1 MRRHY
6 LAFSGTLPKMATS
19 PELAVLTATP
29 KLPIYQELLQAGKE
43 MGLPVYIWDANLMT
57 ACVPGG
63 VSLEG
68 KPLDL
73 TNIALFLPRVGNFRP
88 EATLSLVECLAQ
100 LGVSPLNPPSSIR
113 LGRDHFATTLA
124 MHQAGIPT
132 PPTLVGSD
140 PETLAQAARQ
150 FRLPVVVKTRRSRQ
164 GVGVIRCGSW
174 PELEAVLDS
183 LWRVGEEVVVQ
194 PFCFPGGVSFRVLV
208 LEGKVLGVTRH
219 TAKPGEFRSNA
230 ARGAEVQALESYSE
244 AEELAKSAALVCGLT
259 FCGVDLWP
267 DGHRLLVGEV
277 NPTPGW
283 KHFAKATGVPVARL
297 LVEAMARRALGA
309 L

>member
-1 MRRHY
+1 M
-6 LAFSGTLPKMATS
+6 ATLP
-19 PELAVLTATP
+19 EFAVLTATP
-29 KLPIYQELLQAGKE
+29 NLPIYQELLQAGKE
-43 MGLPVYIWDANLMT
+43 MGTPVHIWDTNLMV
-57 ACVPGG
+57 ACLPEG
-63 VSLEG
+63 VFLEG

-73 TNIALFLPRVGNFRP
+73 ANLTLFLPRVGNFRP

-100 LGVSPLNPPSSIR
+100 LGALPFNRPSSIR
-113 LGRDHFATTLA
+113 LGRDHFATALA
-124 MHQAGIPT
+124 LQQAGVPF

-140 PETLAQAARQ
+140 PETLAQAARR

-183 LWRVGEEVVVQ
+183 LWRLGEEVVVQ
-194 PFCFPGGVSFRVLV
+194 PFCFPGGLSFRVLV

-230 ARGAEVQALESYSE
+230 ARGAQVQALGSFPE
-244 AEELAKSAALVCGLT
+244 AEELGKAAALACGLA

-267 DGHRLLVGEV
+267 DGDRLVVGEV

-283 KHFAKATGVPVARL
+283 KHFSKATGVPVAHTL
-297 LVEAMARRALGA
+297 LEAMARRAAAIAA